1 MLLSPAKPSPSPAP
15 PPELPAR
22 LRDLRRRLWKPVRN
36 CLPFLQTLR
45 LALRRELRLRR
56 LAARVGGAQTL
67 VIRDRR
73 VGFFS
78 VYFQVLGAL
87 ALCERTGRRLIL
99 RFDQGLYFDPARP
112 EAGWFDYF
120 FDTLPP
126 LLPAGGQIPGDACTL
141 FNEGDLVELA
151 RLGESLPRRRAFGL
165 SRLLPPRPCVTQ
177 IVQPHL
183 DRFAACGLVL
193 GIHYRGTDKVHNAV
207 EALRTGYA
215 EVLGI
220 VRELERRG
228 LCFHVFLATDEQRF
242 ADALREAVG
251 ERLILAEAARGVDKP
266 VHFGVPGRTPYRLGL
281 EALCDA
287 ILLSRCDFLV
297 RTESNLSLASLF
309 FNPSLESINVSPSHF
324 DKQDLARLADR
335 AARGLSRAAAR
346 RRGRDVASTE

>member
-1 MLLSPAKPSPSPAP
+1 
-15 PPELPAR
+15 
-22 LRDLRRRLWKPVRN
+22 VRN

-99 RFDQGLYFDPARP
+99 RFDRGLYFDPARP

-242 ADALREAVG
+242 ADALREAWASASSWPRPRG
-251 ERLILAEAARGVDKP
+251 GWISRSTLASPAAPPTAWGWRRSVMPSSFPAVTSRPHRVEPFAGFALLQPVSGVD
-266 VHFGVPGRTPYRLGL
+266 
-281 EALCDA
+281 
-287 ILLSRCDFLV
+287 
-297 RTESNLSLASLF
+297 
-309 FNPSLESINVSPSHF
+309 
-324 DKQDLARLADR
+324 QRLAVPLRQAGPRPPCGQGR
-335 AARGLSRAAAR
+335 ARTIQGRGQAS
-346 RRGRDVASTE
+346 GPDVASTE